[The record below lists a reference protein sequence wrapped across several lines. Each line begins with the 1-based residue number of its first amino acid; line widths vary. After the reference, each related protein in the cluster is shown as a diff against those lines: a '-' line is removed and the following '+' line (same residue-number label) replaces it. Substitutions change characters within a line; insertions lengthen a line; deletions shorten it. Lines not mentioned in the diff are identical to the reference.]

1 MSVIPLTLAISL
13 CLVFTFIVFFL
24 REQSRSRLSSPERD
38 SMLPFSPE
46 KGTEREDAPVEI
58 SFKSHAPG
66 QHRKH
71 RHEHG
76 AGGCE
81 SGKPEH
87 ERCHDC
93 PSRGPG
99 C

>member
-38 SMLPFSPE
+38 SMLPFSGE
-46 KGTEREDAPVEI
+46 KRSDEAKEGMEI
-58 SFKSHAPG
+58 SFKGRQPG
-66 QHRKH
+66 QHPRH

-76 AGGCE
+76 HGACE
-81 SGKPEH
+81 SGKAEH

-93 PSRGPG
+93 PSRKA
-99 C
+99 